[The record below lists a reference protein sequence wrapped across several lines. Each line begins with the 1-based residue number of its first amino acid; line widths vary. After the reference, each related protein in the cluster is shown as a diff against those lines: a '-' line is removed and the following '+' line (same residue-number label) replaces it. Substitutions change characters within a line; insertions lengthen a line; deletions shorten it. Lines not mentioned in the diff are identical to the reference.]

1 MKAISNAP
9 LPEPAGRV
17 ETQQTMSD
25 TIVDKIRMPRIT
37 VKDLA
42 RQLGMSVS
50 TVSRAFYDDAVIA
63 PETRKKVLRRAAEI
77 GYQPNPLARGLITKS
92 SRIVGLVVS
101 DITNP
106 FYPEV
111 MTRLTE
117 HFQAED
123 FNVMLVVA
131 NPPRSEEEAVR
142 VLLSYHPDIVVMLA
156 TTLSSAASAS
166 CRQVGTPV
174 VFFNRV
180 GSDENS
186 YAVTCD
192 NELGGRLIADH
203 LIDRG
208 HERLG
213 FVAGRQD
220 ASTNVDRLRGFQMR
234 CMERGVPA
242 PICTGGVAFSYE
254 AGFSGA
260 LELLSARERPTAL
273 FCAND
278 ILAIGALDAAR
289 RNLGLSIPGD
299 LSVVGFDDIGMA
311 SWPSHDLTTVRQPI
325 AQMIERTTVLA
336 LALARGDAS
345 QPTVQRLPGELIERN
360 TTRPIHGR

>member
-1 MKAISNAP
+1 
-9 LPEPAGRV
+9 
-17 ETQQTMSD
+17 MSD
-25 TIVDKIRMPRIT
+25 ATVDRGRIPRIT

-63 PETRKKVLRRAAEI
+63 PETREKVLRRAVEI

-111 MTRLTE
+111 MVRLTE
-117 HFQAED
+117 QFQAED

-131 NPPRSEEEAVR
+131 SPTRNEEEAVR
-142 VLLSYHPDIVVMLA
+142 VLLSYHPDLVVMLA

-166 CRQVGTPV
+166 CRKVGTPV

-192 NELGGRLIADH
+192 NVLGGRLIADH

-208 HERLG
+208 HRRLG
-213 FVAGRQD
+213 FVAGRPD
-220 ASTNVDRLRGFQMR
+220 ASTNVDRWHGFQAR
-234 CMERGVPA
+234 CAERGVAPPA
-242 PICTGGVAFSYE
+242 STGGVAFSYE
-254 AGFSGA
+254 AGFAGA
-260 LELLSARERPTAL
+260 LDLLNREEKPTAL

-278 ILAIGALDAAR
+278 ILAIGAMDAAR
-289 RNLGLSIPGD
+289 RGLGLSIPAD
-299 LSVVGFDDIGMA
+299 LSVIGFDDIGMA
-311 SWPSHDLTTVRQPI
+311 SWSSHALTTVRQPI
-325 AQMIERTTVLA
+325 ARMIDRTTALA
-336 LALARGDAS
+336 LALARGNAV
-345 QPTVQRLPGELIERN
+345 QPAVERLPGELIDRN
-360 TTRPIHGR
+360 TTRFIDGQ